1 MEEVLARLKALMKEK
16 HLSIFKLTELA
27 ELSENTIYN
36 WYNKGA
42 EPSVHALQAVC
53 KILGVSVSQLF
64 AENETEYL
72 SVQENEIISKFR
84 RLSTSKREL
93 IINLINELS
102 LG

>member
-1 MEEVLARLKALMKEK
+1 MEKVLARLKVLMNEK

-53 KILGVSVSQLF
+53 SILGISISQLF
-64 AENETEYL
+64 AENELEYL
-72 SVQENEIISKFR
+72 SIQENKMLNEFR
-84 RLSTSKREL
+84 QLSESKRKVV
-93 IINLINELS
+93 INLINELS
-102 LG
+102 EG